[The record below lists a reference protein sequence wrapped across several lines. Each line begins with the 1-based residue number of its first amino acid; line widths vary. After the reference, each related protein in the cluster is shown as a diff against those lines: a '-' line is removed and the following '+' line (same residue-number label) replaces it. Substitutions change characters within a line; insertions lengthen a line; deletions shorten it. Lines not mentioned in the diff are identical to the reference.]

1 MYKLSLQKG
10 KSSVIGLCPL
20 LQFDRNRMAW
30 RQLGLPCV
38 KIDLDSWIG
47 KNKLL
52 RTYIVAINNNLTTLL
67 LLLFFRSFQNTS
79 TKAKFI
85 NVIWIVRLFEKADD
99 ELVNIVSYVS
109 YLLWSLWDH
118 TLLINSW
125 IITMIILSYFTF
137 ATLTAVEKSL
147 VILFALCLKKQI

>member
-1 MYKLSLQKG
+1 
-10 KSSVIGLCPL
+10 
-20 LQFDRNRMAW
+20 MAW

-67 LLLFFRSFQNTS
+67 LLLFRSFQNTS

-85 NVIWIVRLFEKADD
+85 NVIWIVRLFEKADG
-99 ELVNIVSYVS
+99 ELVNIVNYVS
-109 YLLWSLWDH
+109 DLMWSLWDH

-125 IITMIILSYFTF
+125 IITMIILSCFTF